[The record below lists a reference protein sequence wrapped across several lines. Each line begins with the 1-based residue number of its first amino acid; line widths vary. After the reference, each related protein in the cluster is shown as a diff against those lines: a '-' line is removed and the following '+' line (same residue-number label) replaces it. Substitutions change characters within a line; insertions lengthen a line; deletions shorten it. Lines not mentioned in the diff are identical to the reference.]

1 MYLPLTTRSK
11 YKILLEYY
19 EVINMS
25 ILTKPL
31 HLPKLPK
38 PVGITIRV
46 VLIAIAVLALI
57 WLVLFIHAMT
67 FTTDYVNATSRRPA
81 HDADYNAYLKE
92 NSYEI
97 NLPFF
102 GNSVLLDGVEGGGGY
117 VIPFYVDGGLPEYA
131 LWQIMN
137 AYDSINFVLDSYTL
151 MIAYKYDC
159 RARVNYTVEKN
170 DGLLTVRFAGE
181 GYNEDGSLAENIDK
195 EFVFDVKGASAF
207 NYPEWVNRTPED
219 DYFANFE
226 FQNS

>member
-1 MYLPLTTRSK
+1 
-11 YKILLEYY
+11 
-19 EVINMS
+19 MS

>member
-1 MYLPLTTRSK
+1 
-11 YKILLEYY
+11 
-19 EVINMS
+19 MS

-67 FTTDYVNATSRRPA
+67 FTTDYVNATSRRPV

>member
-1 MYLPLTTRSK
+1 
-11 YKILLEYY
+11 
-19 EVINMS
+19 MS

-102 GNSVLLDGVEGGGGY
+102 GNPALLMGNGGGMGY
-117 VIPFYVDGGLPEYA
+117 SVPFYVDGGLPEYA

-137 AYDSINFVLDSYTL
+137 AYNSINFVLDSYTL

-159 RARVNYTVEKN
+159 RARVNYTVEKS
-170 DGLLTVRFAGE
+170 DGLLTVRFVGE

-207 NYPEWVNRTPED
+207 NYPEWINRAPED

>member
-1 MYLPLTTRSK
+1 
-11 YKILLEYY
+11 
-19 EVINMS
+19 MS

-102 GNSVLLDGVEGGGGY
+102 GNPALLMGNGGGMGY
-117 VIPFYVDGGLPEYA
+117 SVPFYVDGGLPEYA

-137 AYDSINFVLDSYTL
+137 AYNSINFVLDSYTL

-159 RARVNYTVEKN
+159 RARVNYTVEKK

-207 NYPEWVNRTPED
+207 NYPEWINRAPED